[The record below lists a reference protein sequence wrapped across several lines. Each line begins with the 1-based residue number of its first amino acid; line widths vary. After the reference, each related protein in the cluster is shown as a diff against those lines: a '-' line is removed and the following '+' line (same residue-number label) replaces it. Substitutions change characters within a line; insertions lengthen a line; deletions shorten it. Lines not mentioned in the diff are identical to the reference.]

1 MKKLFSAIA
10 VLLFGAFCATA
21 DDAADVKQVFVRL
34 AQYQKSANFDA
45 MASLYSKDYI
55 GTIGNGDVMTY
66 SKIKAVG
73 QMLKARDART
83 FLTIFMMAAEN
94 RKPTADELQRA
105 EVAFSPAQL
114 AQFKQHLMN
123 ASRREGDLFLKT
135 ANFID
140 IKVFEGKTARVVL
153 EYTKL
158 DPEDVTL
165 QKTRQVKEIATLRKE
180 NGIWKFLAGAEF

>member
-1 MKKLFSAIA
+1 MKKLFSTVA

-21 DDAADVKQVFVRL
+21 DDAADVKQVFVRH

-55 GTIGNGDVMTY
+55 GTNDNGDVMTY
-66 SKIKAVG
+66 SKIKAVV

-83 FLTIFMMAAEN
+83 FFTIFMMATEN

-105 EVAFSPAQL
+105 EAVFPPAQL
-114 AQFKQHLMN
+114 AQFKQLMMN
-123 ASRREGDLFLKT
+123 AARKEGDLFMKT

-158 DPEDVTL
+158 DPEDDTL
-165 QKTRQVKEIATLRKE
+165 QKTKQVKEIATLRKE
-180 NGIWKFLAGAEF
+180 NGTWKILADAEF